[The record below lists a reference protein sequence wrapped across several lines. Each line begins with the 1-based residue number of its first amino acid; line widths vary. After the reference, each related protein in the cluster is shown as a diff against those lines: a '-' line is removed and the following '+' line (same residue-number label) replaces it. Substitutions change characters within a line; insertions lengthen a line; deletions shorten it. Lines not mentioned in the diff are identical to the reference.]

1 MKASYKKTV
10 SPKYSDLLACMT
22 YDPNGELPLK
32 GNVFGPHKDGK
43 VYYYCE
49 AVEVAFADKDD
60 KTVGLGRNPFEQF
73 CYSVAK
79 SWRLDRDYL
88 PDRVRTP
95 LECEEQES
103 VVGETLFECLHKGVE
118 DDNIPSKCFKALDDK
133 YKVHKQD
140 DHKTM
145 PKSEE
150 QGKAQRALTA
160 ILFTADLSTVG
171 GTEADLAEDSVYG
184 GLTLGESEQFKRLAT
199 LFNAVKE
206 AHKFA
211 TLEKWLCAQCYALN
225 MPTEDGVLAVY
236 GEAIKMAEK
245 KCRTRIACAKNQKDI
260 ENAEKALKKQIHTAK
275 VKYSKHA
282 NEIAGWLLDEV
293 EKSPEGLEKW
303 LAVANRRKASI
314 EATAKLAECEVKY
327 TIPKEIVKH
336 LHGKIDELPNEVIRF
351 CDELENLYA

>member
-1 MKASYKKTV
+1 MKHSNTTERRTV
-10 SPKYSDLLACMT
+10 SPKYSELLACMT
-22 YDPNGELPLK
+22 HDPNGGLPLK

-49 AVEVAFADKDD
+49 AVEVTITDKDS

-79 SWRLDRDYL
+79 RWRLDRDYL

-95 LECEEQES
+95 LECEEQEAI
-103 VVGETLFECLHKGVE
+103 VGQTLFECLRNGTA
-118 DDNIPSKCFKALDDK
+118 DSDIPRECFKALDNS

-171 GTEADLAEDSVYG
+171 GAEADLAEDSVYG
-184 GLTLGESEQFKRLAT
+184 GLTLEESEQFKRLVK

-225 MPTEDGVLAVY
+225 MPTELGVLTVY
-236 GEAIKMAEK
+236 GEAIKSAERK
-245 KCRTRIACAKNQKDI
+245 GET
-260 ENAEKALKKQIHTAK
+260 ALKKQMHSVK

-282 NEIAGWLLDEV
+282 NEVFGWLLDEV
-293 EKSPEGLEKW
+293 EKNSDGLEKW

-314 EATAKLAECEVKY
+314 EATARLAECEAIYNIPEDVVKY
-327 TIPKEIVKH
+327 
-336 LHGKIDELPNEVIRF
+336 LYGKIDELPNEVLRF
-351 CDELENLYA
+351 CDELEVVYA

>member
-1 MKASYKKTV
+1 MKHPNENRTV

-49 AVEVAFADKDD
+49 AVEVAFADKDS

-79 SWRLDRDYL
+79 RWRLDRDYL

-103 VVGETLFECLHKGVE
+103 VVGETLFECLRKGVE
-118 DDNIPSKCFKALDDK
+118 DGDIPSKCFKALDDN

-184 GLTLGESEQFKRLAT
+184 GLTLSESEQFKRLVT

-225 MPTEDGVLAVY
+225 MPTEDGMLVVY
-236 GEAIKMAEK
+236 GEAIKSAERK
-245 KCRTRIACAKNQKDI
+245 G
-260 ENAEKALKKQIHTAK
+260 EKALKKQIHTAK

-282 NEIAGWLLDEV
+282 NEVFGWLLDEV

-327 TIPKEIVKH
+327 TIPEEIVKH
-336 LHGKIDELPNEVIRF
+336 LYGKIDELPNEVIRF

>member
-1 MKASYKKTV
+1 MKASEKKTV

-22 YDPNGELPLK
+22 YDPNGDLPLK
-32 GNVFGPHKDGK
+32 GNAFGPHKDGK

-49 AVEVAFADKDD
+49 AVEVTFTDKDG

-73 CYSVAK
+73 CYSVANR
-79 SWRLDRDYL
+79 WRTERDYL

-95 LECEEQES
+95 LECEEQEA
-103 VVGETLFECLHKGVE
+103 VVGETLFEWLRKGVA
-118 DDNIPSKCFKALDDK
+118 DSYIPRECFKALDDY
-133 YKVHKQD
+133 YKVYKQD

-184 GLTLGESEQFKRLAT
+184 GLTLEESEQFKRLVA

-211 TLEKWLCAQCYALN
+211 TPEKWLCAQCYALN
-225 MPTEDGVLAVY
+225 MPTDDGVLLVY
-236 GEAIKMAEK
+236 GEAIKS
-245 KCRTRIACAKNQKDI
+245 AKQKGKG
-260 ENAEKALKKQIHTAK
+260 ARGKQIHAAK

-282 NEIAGWLLDEV
+282 NEVFGWILDEV
-293 EKSPEGLEKW
+293 EKDPEGLDKW
-303 LAVANRRKASI
+303 LAVANRRKATA
-314 EATAKLAECEVKY
+314 EALVRLAECEVKY
-327 TIPKEIVKH
+327 TIPEDVAKY
-336 LHGKIDELPNEVIRF
+336 LYGKIDELPNEVLRY
-351 CDELENLYA
+351 CDGLEALYA